1 MKISFSTLACPEYS
15 WNDIISTAADLS
27 YDGIEI
33 RGLGNDIDV
42 WKSGPFTDK
51 KISKTLDTLERTG
64 LKISCFSSNICLK
77 YRNDDAI
84 KEEISKY
91 IDLAVKTDTP
101 YIRILADN
109 APAPDGHT
117 PDDDYIAEVIS
128 AFATPKVT
136 LLVETN
142 GVYSDTRKLK
152 NLLDK
157 IDSPYVAALWD
168 MHHPYRYAGESPKT
182 TVENLGKYIKYCH
195 IKDSI
200 LLDKDNHNSVVY
212 KLCGEGD
219 LPLEDCISELKKI
232 GYDGYVTLEWV
243 KRWTPTLENADIV
256 FPHFA
261 EFMSSFITER
271 KSFAHEKSVISSE
284 KKTKYDINPQKS
296 ITNDGTYPF
305 PKNQLIDCTFPDM
318 LDIICEQYPDQYA
331 FRYCWD
337 YEKEKVDYIRTY
349 TEFREDVRTFARS
362 LIAM

>member
-15 WNDIISTAADLS
+15 WNDIISTASDLA

-51 KISKTLDTLERTG
+51 KISDTLGTLNRTG

-77 YRNDDAI
+77 YRNDNAI

-91 IDLAVKTDTP
+91 IDLAVKTGTP

-142 GVYSDTRKLK
+142 GVYSDTKKLK

-168 MHHPYRYAGESPKT
+168 LHHPYRYAGESPET

-195 IKDSI
+195 IKDSVVQNGS
-200 LLDKDNHNSVVY
+200 LVY

-219 LPLEDCISELKKI
+219 LPLAECISELKKI
-232 GYDGYVTLEWV
+232 GYDGYVSLEWV

-271 KSFAHEKSVISSE
+271 KSVTHKKAETVSE
-284 KKTKYDINPQKS
+284 KKTKYDITLQK
-296 ITNDGTYPF
+296 
-305 PKNQLIDCTFPDM
+305 
-318 LDIICEQYPDQYA
+318 
-331 FRYCWD
+331 
-337 YEKEKVDYIRTY
+337 
-349 TEFREDVRTFARS
+349 
-362 LIAM
+362 